1 MDILLS
7 DPEILKKMAEIA
19 KKEKEEKKNYN
30 NNNNINNNN
39 INSNNI
45 NSNNKIDKYSFK
57 QTLHQIK
64 LQTDNIKEEDISNKV
79 NNILNQEQPSK
90 SLKDILNDELNKQDK
105 WKLRF
110 AQKKKL
116 LSKKVNIINE
126 GEINFSKSQSGD
138 IINVTNLNSDDFQKY
153 ITKEK
158 ENKNEEI
165 IKEENTKEEI
175 KDENKNE
182 EIIKDDKKNKEIIKK
197 QNEIIDNKN
206 ENNIK
211 EIDEINTNKKENQIE
226 SEKEKTEDV
235 KKIEADENIKNT
247 INQKLKSL
255 DNLINENPEKED
267 EKNKEKPIQF
277 SLDNIPPKFQNS
289 YLKINNKINQYIDDF
304 NTFFYKDIFENF
316 FLKLKRLVDEK
327 YNKYIEISTTY
338 HSQIKEFE
346 YLCEDETNEDKKND
360 ILFTIDSLKEEQQHE
375 IGKIEDYYNGVIS
388 AKIKEFKLTSC
399 KTNPGLELMEEK
411 LKLDIYT
418 IINEIF
424 YK

>member
-7 DPEILKKMAEIA
+7 DPEILKKMVEIT
-19 KKEKEEKKNYN
+19 KKEKEEKNRN
-30 NNNNINNNN
+30 NNLNNNS
-39 INSNNI
+39 INSSSKKTSSI
-45 NSNNKIDKYSFK
+45 KEKVSFK

-79 NNILNQEQPSK
+79 NNILNQEQPIK
-90 SLKDILNDELNKQDK
+90 SMKNILNDELNKQDK

-116 LSKKVNIINE
+116 LSKKINITNE
-126 GEINFSKSQSGD
+126 GEINIVKSKSGD
-138 IINVTNLNSDDFQKY
+138 INNFINSNINDFQKN
-153 ITKEK
+153 ISIEE
-158 ENKNEEI
+158 ENKNEES
-165 IKEENTKEEI
+165 IKQDNKNEEMI

-182 EIIKDDKKNKEIIKK
+182 EIIKQ
-197 QNEIIDNKN
+197 QNEIIENKN
-206 ENNIK
+206 ENNMK
-211 EIDEINTNKKENQIE
+211 EIDEINTNKKEVQIE
-226 SEKEKTEDV
+226 SKKEKVDDV

-247 INQKLKSL
+247 INEKLKHL
-255 DNLINENPEKED
+255 DNLINENPENED
-267 EKNKEKPIQF
+267 EINKEETIQF
-277 SLDNIPPKFQNS
+277 SLENIPPKFQNT
-289 YLKINNKINQYIDDF
+289 YLRINNKINQYIDDF

-346 YLCEDETNEDKKND
+346 YLCEDETNEDKKKD
-360 ILFTIDSLKEEQQHE
+360 ILFTIDSLKEEQKHE
-375 IGKIEDYYNGVIS
+375 ISKIEDYYNGVIS

-418 IINEIF
+418 IINDIF

>member
-7 DPEILKKMAEIA
+7 DPEILKKMVEIT
-19 KKEKEEKKNYN
+19 KKEKEEKNRN
-30 NNNNINNNN
+30 NNLNNNS
-39 INSNNI
+39 INSSSKKTSSI
-45 NSNNKIDKYSFK
+45 KEKVSFK

-79 NNILNQEQPSK
+79 NNILNQEQPIK
-90 SLKDILNDELNKQDK
+90 SMKNILNDELNKQDK

-116 LSKKVNIINE
+116 LSKKINITNE
-126 GEINFSKSQSGD
+126 GEINIVKSKSGD
-138 IINVTNLNSDDFQKY
+138 INNFINSNINDFQKN
-153 ITKEK
+153 ISIEE

-165 IKEENTKEEI
+165 IKQ
-175 KDENKNE
+175 
-182 EIIKDDKKNKEIIKK
+182 
-197 QNEIIDNKN
+197 QNEIIENKN
-206 ENNIK
+206 ENNMK
-211 EIDEINTNKKENQIE
+211 EIDEINTNKKEVQIE
-226 SEKEKTEDV
+226 SKKEKVDDV

-247 INQKLKSL
+247 INEKLKHL
-255 DNLINENPEKED
+255 DNLINENPENED
-267 EKNKEKPIQF
+267 EINKEETIQF
-277 SLDNIPPKFQNS
+277 SLENIPPKFQNT
-289 YLKINNKINQYIDDF
+289 YLRINNKINQYIDDF

-346 YLCEDETNEDKKND
+346 YLCEDETNEDKKKD
-360 ILFTIDSLKEEQQHE
+360 ILFTIDSLKEEQKHE
-375 IGKIEDYYNGVIS
+375 ISKIEDYYNGVIS

-418 IINEIF
+418 IINDIF

>member
-7 DPEILKKMAEIA
+7 DPEILKKMVEIT
-19 KKEKEEKKNYN
+19 KKEKEEKNRN
-30 NNNNINNNN
+30 NNLNNNS
-39 INSNNI
+39 INSSSKKTSSI
-45 NSNNKIDKYSFK
+45 KEKVSFK

-79 NNILNQEQPSK
+79 NNILNQEQPIK
-90 SLKDILNDELNKQDK
+90 SMKNILNDELNKQDK

-116 LSKKVNIINE
+116 LSKKINITNE
-126 GEINFSKSQSGD
+126 GEINIVKSKSGD
-138 IINVTNLNSDDFQKY
+138 INNFINSNINDFQKN
-153 ITKEK
+153 ISIEE
-158 ENKNEEI
+158 ENKNEES
-165 IKEENTKEEI
+165 IKQDNKNEEMI

-182 EIIKDDKKNKEIIKK
+182 EIIKQ
-197 QNEIIDNKN
+197 QNEIIENKN
-206 ENNIK
+206 ENNMK
-211 EIDEINTNKKENQIE
+211 EIDEINTNKKEVQIE
-226 SEKEKTEDV
+226 SKKEKVDDV

-247 INQKLKSL
+247 INEKLKHL
-255 DNLINENPEKED
+255 DNLINENPENDD
-267 EKNKEKPIQF
+267 EINKEETIQF
-277 SLDNIPPKFQNS
+277 SLENIPPKFQNT
-289 YLKINNKINQYIDDF
+289 YLRINNKINQYIDDF

-346 YLCEDETNEDKKND
+346 YLCEDETNEDKKKD
-360 ILFTIDSLKEEQQHE
+360 ILFTIDSLKEEQKHE
-375 IGKIEDYYNGVIS
+375 ISKIEDYYNGVIS

-418 IINEIF
+418 IINDIF

>member
-7 DPEILKKMAEIA
+7 DPEILKKMIEIT
-19 KKEKEEKKNYN
+19 KKEKEEKN

-39 INSNNI
+39 NNI
-45 NSNNKIDKYSFK
+45 NFNSKKESQIKDKVSFK
-57 QTLHQIK
+57 QTIHQIK
-64 LQTDNIKEEDISNKV
+64 IQTDNIKEEDISNKV
-79 NNILNQEQPSK
+79 NNILNKEKPIK
-90 SLKDILNDELNKQDK
+90 SMKDILNDELIKQEK

-110 AQKKKL
+110 DKKKKIN
-116 LSKKVNIINE
+116 SKKINIE
-126 GEINFSKSQSGD
+126 GEINYLKSKSGD
-138 IINVTNLNSDDFQKY
+138 AINFIDLNVNNFDKN
-153 ITKEK
+153 INKEK

-165 IKEENTKEEI
+165 IKDK
-175 KDENKNE
+175 NKNE
-182 EIIKDDKKNKEIIKK
+182 EILKE
-197 QNEIIDNKN
+197 QNEILENKK

-211 EIDEINTNKKENQIE
+211 EIEEINTNKKDNQIE
-226 SEKEKTEDV
+226 SKKENIDDDV
-235 KKIEADENIKNT
+235 KKIEIDENFNNIIKE
-247 INQKLKSL
+247 KLKSL
-255 DNLINENPEKED
+255 DDLINENPEKE
-267 EKNKEKPIQF
+267 EEINKEKTIQF
-277 SLDNIPPKFQNS
+277 SLENIPLKFQNS
-289 YLKINNKINQYIDDF
+289 YLKINNKINQYIQDF

-346 YLCEDETNEDKKND
+346 YLCEDETNEDKKKD

-375 IGKIEDYYNGVIS
+375 ISKIEDLYNGVIS

>member
-7 DPEILKKMAEIA
+7 DPEILKKMIEIT
-19 KKEKEEKKNYN
+19 KKEKEEKN

-39 INSNNI
+39 NNI
-45 NSNNKIDKYSFK
+45 NFNSKKESQIKDKVSFK
-57 QTLHQIK
+57 QTIHQIK
-64 LQTDNIKEEDISNKV
+64 IQTDNIKEEDISNKV
-79 NNILNQEQPSK
+79 NNILNKEKPIK
-90 SLKDILNDELNKQDK
+90 SMKDILNDELIKQEK

-110 AQKKKL
+110 DKKKKIN
-116 LSKKVNIINE
+116 SKKINIE
-126 GEINFSKSQSGD
+126 GEINYLKSKSGD
-138 IINVTNLNSDDFQKY
+138 AINFIDLNVNNFDKN
-153 ITKEK
+153 INKEK

-165 IKEENTKEEI
+165 IKDK
-175 KDENKNE
+175 NKNE
-182 EIIKDDKKNKEIIKK
+182 EILKE
-197 QNEIIDNKN
+197 QNEILENKK

-211 EIDEINTNKKENQIE
+211 EIEEINTNKKDNQIE
-226 SEKEKTEDV
+226 SKKENIDDDV
-235 KKIEADENIKNT
+235 KKIEIDENFNNIIKE
-247 INQKLKSL
+247 KLKSL
-255 DNLINENPEKED
+255 DDLINENPEKE
-267 EKNKEKPIQF
+267 EEINKEKTIQF
-277 SLDNIPPKFQNS
+277 SLENIPLKFQNS
-289 YLKINNKINQYIDDF
+289 YLKINNKINQYIQDF

-327 YNKYIEISTTY
+327 YKKYIEISSLY

-346 YLCEDETNEDKKND
+346 FLCEDETNEDKKKD

-375 IGKIEDYYNGVIS
+375 ISKIEDLYNGIIS

-418 IINEIF
+418 IINESF

>member
-1 MDILLS
+1 MI
-7 DPEILKKMAEIA
+7 EIKN
-19 KKEKEEKKNYN
+19 KEKEEKN

-39 INSNNI
+39 NNI
-45 NSNNKIDKYSFK
+45 NFNSKKESQIKDKVSFK
-57 QTLHQIK
+57 QTIHQIK
-64 LQTDNIKEEDISNKV
+64 IQTDNIKEEDISNKV
-79 NNILNQEQPSK
+79 NNILNQEQPIK
-90 SLKDILNDELNKQDK
+90 SMKNILNDELNKQDK

-116 LSKKVNIINE
+116 LSKKINITNE
-126 GEINFSKSQSGD
+126 GEINIVKSKSGD
-138 IINVTNLNSDDFQKY
+138 INNFINSNINDFQKN
-153 ITKEK
+153 ISIEE
-158 ENKNEEI
+158 ENKNEES
-165 IKEENTKEEI
+165 IKQDNKNEEMI

-182 EIIKDDKKNKEIIKK
+182 EIIKQ
-197 QNEIIDNKN
+197 QNEIIENKN
-206 ENNIK
+206 ENNMK
-211 EIDEINTNKKENQIE
+211 EIDEINTNKKEVQIE
-226 SEKEKTEDV
+226 SKKEKVDDV

-247 INQKLKSL
+247 INEKLKHL
-255 DNLINENPEKED
+255 DNLINENPENDD
-267 EKNKEKPIQF
+267 EINKEETIQF
-277 SLDNIPPKFQNS
+277 SLENIPPKFQNT
-289 YLKINNKINQYIDDF
+289 YLRINNKINQYIDDF

>member
-7 DPEILKKMAEIA
+7 DPEILKKMVEIT
-19 KKEKEEKKNYN
+19 KKEKEEKNRN
-30 NNNNINNNN
+30 NNLNNNS
-39 INSNNI
+39 INSSSKKTSSI
-45 NSNNKIDKYSFK
+45 KEKVSFK

-79 NNILNQEQPSK
+79 NNILNQEQPIK
-90 SLKDILNDELNKQDK
+90 SMKNILNDELNKQDK

-116 LSKKVNIINE
+116 LSKKINITNE
-126 GEINFSKSQSGD
+126 GEINIVKSKSGD
-138 IINVTNLNSDDFQKY
+138 INNFINSNINDFQKN
-153 ITKEK
+153 ISIEE
-158 ENKNEEI
+158 ENKNEES
-165 IKEENTKEEI
+165 IKQDNKNEEMI

-182 EIIKDDKKNKEIIKK
+182 EIIKQ
-197 QNEIIDNKN
+197 QNEIIENKN
-206 ENNIK
+206 ENNMK
-211 EIDEINTNKKENQIE
+211 EIDEINTNKKEVQIE
-226 SEKEKTEDV
+226 SKKEKVDDV

-247 INQKLKSL
+247 INEKLKHL
-255 DNLINENPEKED
+255 DNLINENPENED
-267 EKNKEKPIQF
+267 EINKEETIQF
-277 SLDNIPPKFQNS
+277 SLENIPPKFQNT
-289 YLKINNKINQYIDDF
+289 YLRINNKINQYIDDF

-375 IGKIEDYYNGVIS
+375 ISKIEDLYNGIIS

>member
-7 DPEILKKMAEIA
+7 DPEILKKMVEIT
-19 KKEKEEKKNYN
+19 KKEKEEKNRN
-30 NNNNINNNN
+30 NNLNNNS
-39 INSNNI
+39 INSSSKKTSSI
-45 NSNNKIDKYSFK
+45 KEKVSFK

-79 NNILNQEQPSK
+79 NNILNQEQPIK
-90 SLKDILNDELNKQDK
+90 SMKNILNDELNKQDK

-116 LSKKVNIINE
+116 LSKKINITNE
-126 GEINFSKSQSGD
+126 GEINIVKSKSGD
-138 IINVTNLNSDDFQKY
+138 INNFINSNINDFQKN
-153 ITKEK
+153 ISIEE
-158 ENKNEEI
+158 ENKNEES
-165 IKEENTKEEI
+165 IKQDNKNEEMI

-182 EIIKDDKKNKEIIKK
+182 EIIKQ
-197 QNEIIDNKN
+197 QNEIIENKN
-206 ENNIK
+206 ENNMK
-211 EIDEINTNKKENQIE
+211 EIDEINTNKKEVQIE
-226 SEKEKTEDV
+226 SKKEKVDDV

-247 INQKLKSL
+247 INEKLKHL
-255 DNLINENPEKED
+255 DNLINENPENDD
-267 EKNKEKPIQF
+267 EINKEETIQF
-277 SLDNIPPKFQNS
+277 SLENIPPKFQNT
-289 YLKINNKINQYIDDF
+289 YLRINNKINQYIDDF

-360 ILFTIDSLKEEQQHE
+360 ILFTIDSLKEEQKHE
-375 IGKIEDYYNGVIS
+375 ISKIEDYYNGVIS

-418 IINEIF
+418 IINDIF

>member
-7 DPEILKKMAEIA
+7 DPEILKKMVEIT

-182 EIIKDDKKNKEIIKK
+182 EIIKQ
-197 QNEIIDNKN
+197 QNEIIENKN
-206 ENNIK
+206 ENNMK
-211 EIDEINTNKKENQIE
+211 EIDEINTNKKEVQIE
-226 SEKEKTEDV
+226 SKKEKVDDV

-247 INQKLKSL
+247 INEKLKHL
-255 DNLINENPEKED
+255 DNLINENPENED
-267 EKNKEKPIQF
+267 EINKEETIQF
-277 SLDNIPPKFQNS
+277 SLENIPPKFQNT
-289 YLKINNKINQYIDDF
+289 YLRINNKINQYIDDF

-346 YLCEDETNEDKKND
+346 YLCEDETNEDKKKD
-360 ILFTIDSLKEEQQHE
+360 ILFTIDSLKEEQKHE
-375 IGKIEDYYNGVIS
+375 ISKNEDYYNGVIS